1 MNNKNAPRRF
11 LCVIIRVQTF
21 PRACYSR
28 IARGR
33 GKIHG
38 GKKEENEFILNW
50 AINNLQLKI
59 LDIEVDFQK
68 ALPGFS
74 EDLDVSINKSIRI
87 LPSKEMEG
95 FFVAKLKKF

>member
-1 MNNKNAPRRF
+1 MQKKLIESAYKALKPNGIM
-11 LCVIIRVQTF
+11 V
-21 PRACYSR
+21 YSTCTLN
-28 IARGR
+28 
-33 GKIHG
+33 
-38 GKKEENEFILNW
+38 KEENEFILNW

-95 FFVAKLKKF
+95 FFVAKLKKI